1 MKNLISKIL
10 SLIVLT
16 IPILANS
23 QLHAQEIKEAEIEI
37 YFKPKS
43 TKLSRAEK
51 EKIRTFAA
59 SLKSDSNFVYQIELI
74 HEGCHKKKYLSW
86 ARVNAIIRTINSK
99 RGFNSSIYF
108 KSISKFNIDTI
119 KLCYTKRYELPSHSP
134 PPFPILKKQ

>member
-1 MKNLISKIL
+1 MMKFL
-10 SLIVLT
+10 SLIILTVL
-16 IPILANS
+16 ILTS
-23 QLHAQEIKEAEIEI
+23 PQLNAQENKDAEIEI

-43 TKLSRAEK
+43 TKLSRVEK
-51 EKIRTFAA
+51 DKIRTFAA

-134 PPFPILKKQ
+134 PPFPKLNK